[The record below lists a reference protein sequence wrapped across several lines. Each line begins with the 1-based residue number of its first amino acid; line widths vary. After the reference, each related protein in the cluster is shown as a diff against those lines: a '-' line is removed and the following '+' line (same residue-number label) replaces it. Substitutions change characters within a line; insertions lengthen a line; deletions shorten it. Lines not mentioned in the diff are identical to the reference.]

1 MRVETRDFA
10 VSLATPLA
18 TARGEITEREG
29 VLVRVTDGGESGV
42 GEATPLS
49 SWTESLGDCRAA
61 LSDAADRLNAGEAT
75 PGEVL
80 GDLVDTPAARHGLSL
95 ALADL
100 RAGRRGEPL
109 YCFLG
114 RESER
119 EAVPVNAT
127 VGDGDRAETVDAAEA
142 ALDAGYGVVKLKA
155 GTRPVGDD
163 VARVQA
169 VRDAVGPDVELRVD
183 ANGAWDR
190 EQAAEAF
197 DAFADARVR
206 YVEQPLPPDDLAG
219 HAALRGGRVGVA
231 LDESLASHP
240 VEAVLEAG
248 AADLL
253 VLKPMA
259 VGGVQRAK
267 RAILQA
273 REEQVASVVTT
284 TVDAAVARTAAVHLA
299 ASVPGISACGLATA
313 DWLSTDV
320 GPDPCPVDDGVVEVP
335 QEPGLGVEGVWE

>member
-1 MRVETRDFA
+1 MRVETREFA
-10 VSLATPLA
+10 VSLARPLA

-29 VLVRVTDGGESGV
+29 VLVRVEDGGETGL

-49 SWTESLGDCRAA
+49 SWTESLGDCRSA
-61 LSDAADRLNAGEAT
+61 LSDAADRLTAGETT
-75 PGEVL
+75 PGEAL
-80 GDLVDTPAARHGLSL
+80 GDLADAPAAHHALSL
-95 ALADL
+95 AFADL

-109 YCFLG
+109 YRYLG

-127 VGDGDRAETVDAAEA
+127 VGDDDRESTVAAAEA
-142 ALDAGYGVVKLKA
+142 AVDAGYGAVKLKA
-155 GTRPVGDD
+155 GTRSVDAD
-163 VARVQA
+163 AERVRA
-169 VRDAVGPDVELRVD
+169 VREAVGPDVELRVD

-190 EQAAEAF
+190 DEAAAAF
-197 DAFADARVR
+197 QTFADAGVR
-206 YVEQPLPPDDLAG
+206 YVEQPLPADDLAG
-219 HAALRGGRVGVA
+219 HADLRGGRVGVA

-259 VGGVQRAK
+259 LGGVQPAR
-267 RAILQA
+267 RAIDRA
-273 REEQVASVVTT
+273 REARVASVVTT

-320 GPDPCPVDDGVVEVP
+320 GPDPCPVDDGAIEVP
-335 QEPGLGVEGVWE
+335 QGPGLGVAGVWE